1 MGMTA
6 LSNAWPTLVDISRR
20 MDPDGKLAKVSE
32 ILNKYN
38 EVLDDLP
45 FVEGNL
51 PTGHKTTVRA
61 SLPTPT
67 WRLLNR
73 GVVPVKSTTNQIVET
88 CGMLEAYSEIDKDLA
103 MLNGNTAAWRLSEDT
118 AVIEGMNQALTTALI
133 YGDTS
138 ANPEQFVGLAPRY
151 YQVGS
156 TASAITSQNVIDAG
170 GGTNSTSIYLVGWST
185 DTVHGIFPKGSVGG
199 LNMQDLGEQTIYDGQ
214 SFPGAGR
221 YQAYR
226 THYQWKVGLCIRDWR
241 FVVRIANIGVTALE
255 TAGDT
260 SDTSANIIKY
270 MSQALDKL
278 PPVGNVRPVFYMN
291 QRVRAMLR
299 VKMLSKSNAFITLE
313 NLQGPSITR
322 PTLNFMGVPC
332 RRVDGILN
340 TEAQVTAST

>member
-1 MGMTA
+1 MAGMTA
-6 LSNAWPTLVDISRR
+6 QSTAWPTLLDISRR
-20 MDPDGKLAKVSE
+20 LDPDGKIATVSE
-32 ILNKYN
+32 ILTKYN

-61 SLPTPT
+61 SLPAPT
-67 WRLLNR
+67 WRLLNK
-73 GVVPVKSTTNQIVET
+73 GVLPVKSTTNQIVET
-88 CGMLEAYSEIDKDLA
+88 CGMMEAYSEIDKDLA
-103 MLNGNTAAWRLSEDT
+103 MLNGNTAQWRLSEDA

-138 ANPEQFVGLAPRY
+138 VDPEKFVGLAPRY
-151 YQVGS
+151 YQVNGGTS
-156 TASAITSQNVIDAG
+156 VTAGNVIDAG
-170 GGTNSTSIYLVGWST
+170 GGTNSTSIWLVGWST
-185 DTVHGIFPKGSVGG
+185 DTIHGIFPKGSKAG
-199 LNMQDLGEQTIYDGQ
+199 LSMEDLGEQTIYDTQ
-214 SFPGAGR
+214 TPAGR

-226 THYQWKVGLCIRDWR
+226 THYQWKVGLAVRDWR
-241 FVVRIANIGVTALE
+241 FVVRIANIGVVALE

-278 PPVGNVRPVFYMN
+278 PPTGNVRPVFYMN

-299 VKMLSKSNAFITLE
+299 VKMLSKSNAFITLD

-322 PTLNFMGVPC
+322 PTLSFMGVPC
-332 RRVDGILN
+332 RRVDGLLN
-340 TEAQVTAST
+340 TETALTTTT